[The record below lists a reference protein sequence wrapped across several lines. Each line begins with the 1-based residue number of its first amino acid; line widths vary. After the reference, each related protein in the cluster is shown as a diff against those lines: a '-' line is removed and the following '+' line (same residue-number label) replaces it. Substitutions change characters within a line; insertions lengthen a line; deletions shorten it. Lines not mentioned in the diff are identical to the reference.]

1 MGRVTEPQR
10 FRVLAWP
17 ADRRIVL
24 YVPDV
29 EATTVVSDLRQADDA
44 ARALIADLTGI
55 EPGTITCD
63 ISFGRSAAL

>member
-1 MGRVTEPQR
+1 MSGEPRR

-24 YVPDV
+24 YVPDI
-29 EATTVVSDLRQADDA
+29 EASTVVTDLRHADDA
-44 ARALIADLTGI
+44 ARSLIADLTGLDASAVD
-55 EPGTITCD
+55 CD

>member
-1 MGRVTEPQR
+1 MTEPRR

-29 EATTVVSDLRQADDA
+29 EATTVVSDLHEADDA

-55 EPGTITCD
+55 EPATITCE
-63 ISFGRSAAL
+63 ISFGRSAPL